1 MCQPESKPP
10 SVEIW
15 AIRSRTVLVS
25 AATVVVT
32 AAIAAL
38 APIAPPTTSAIR
50 TAHFFV
56 RRMRIYAPLRV
67 DAAKSAAVQASL
79 QDAPLAPLGGLSG
92 RLARASARA
101 DCRWLAVVAA
111 HVPAPCLDALVS
123 GDRRDH
129 DRSRGIGPPPSGD
142 RVRQQAG

>member
-1 MCQPESKPP
+1 MCQPELKPP

-38 APIAPPTTSAIR
+38 APIAPPTTKAIR

-56 RRMRIYAPLRV
+56 RSMRINPPLRV
-67 DAAKSAAVQASL
+67 DAGILPQSVRCLPRLRGRSGTLAHATAASL
-79 QDAPLAPLGGLSG
+79 GHIGVRIGERVARMLG
-92 RLARASARA
+92 
-101 DCRWLAVVAA
+101 V
-111 HVPAPCLDALVS
+111 
-123 GDRRDH
+123 RRC
-129 DRSRGIGPPPSGD
+129 D
-142 RVRQQAG
+142 RVRGRLLQ